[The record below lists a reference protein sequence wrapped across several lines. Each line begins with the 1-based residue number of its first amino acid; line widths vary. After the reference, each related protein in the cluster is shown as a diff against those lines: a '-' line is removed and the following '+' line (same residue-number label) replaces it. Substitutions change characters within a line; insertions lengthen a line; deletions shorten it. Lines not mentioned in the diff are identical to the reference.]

1 MANRFGLDVIEIA
14 ESGAIPGSHWGAPE
28 AGIIGNRLY
37 VRPDTPLTSALH
49 ELCHVI
55 CMTPERRT
63 LLDTDAGG
71 DVLEECA
78 VCYLS
83 ILLADDIDG
92 YGQER
97 MLDDMDAWGYSFRL
111 GSAASWFESDAE
123 DAVQWLLAR
132 GLVELTGNATWCVTG
147 RVRTR

>member
-1 MANRFGLDVIEIA
+1 MRCTATYTPSLRVMANRFGLDVIEIA

-83 ILLADDIDG
+83 ILLADVIDG

-97 MLDDMDAWGYSFRL
+97 MLDDMDACL
-111 GSAASWFESDAE
+111 
-123 DAVQWLLAR
+123 
-132 GLVELTGNATWCVTG
+132 
-147 RVRTR
+147 